1 LSICTAVFILSKVAI
16 VVFRAPALP
25 AAGGAQQKYIPAIII
40 LGFSGVEIMESA
52 TLHSSRRYQAINKR
66 ERQMQYHQRDFNTDR
81 RLLLLCAIAAVIG
94 AFSTVAAWALL
105 NLIRFFTNLFF
116 FQTLSF
122 ADRSPAAHHLGAWV
136 IAVPVV
142 GSLIV
147 GLIARYGSDK
157 IRGHGIPEAIEA
169 ILFGKSKMSPRVA
182 LLKPLASGIVI
193 GSGGP
198 FGAEG
203 PIIMTGGAIG
213 SLIAQHFPVSAAER
227 KTLLVAGATAG
238 MTAVFGTPV
247 AAVLLAVELLLFE
260 WRPRS
265 LLPVILACAVAG
277 FGRPLLLEP
286 GPLFALQTAPA
297 ELPAL
302 GVCIIAGLLC
312 GALSA
317 LMSKALY
324 KVEDLFAHLPLH
336 WMWWPALGAIAVGIG
351 GWLQPRALGVGYD
364 VIADLLNH
372 RILPAAALSLLL
384 VKAVI
389 WVISLGS
396 GTSGGVLAPLLMLG
410 AGLGT
415 AVSILF
421 PGSDPT
427 LWPLVCMAAVL
438 AGVLG
443 APLTAAVFALGL
455 TGDFNALLPLL
466 LTTGVSY
473 GFTVMIMR
481 RSIMTEK
488 IARRGL
494 HIYREYSVD
503 PQERVLV
510 EEVMSVKPTAVPAQ
524 MPLAEV
530 ESRFFG
536 ATQTHR
542 AYPVIDAAGAVL
554 GMLDRAL
561 LQQGLAAPDAQSAG
575 MLFAAPIEAAL
586 PTETCQAAARRMAS
600 LHLERL
606 PVVRDRQGMQLVGIV
621 SRSDLVKPALS
632 LHAEE
637 LERQTVR
644 RIWAGK

>member
-1 LSICTAVFILSKVAI
+1 MT
-16 VVFRAPALP
+16 
-25 AAGGAQQKYIPAIII
+25 
-40 LGFSGVEIMESA
+40 
-52 TLHSSRRYQAINKR
+52 T
-66 ERQMQYHQRDFNTDR
+66 HQRDFGQDR
-81 RLLLLCAIAAVIG
+81 RLLYLSAIAAVIG
-94 AFSTVAAWALL
+94 GVSTIAAFVLVNTIHL
-105 NLIRFFTNLFF
+105 FTNLFF
-116 FQTLSF
+116 FHTLSF
-122 ADRSPAAHHLGAWV
+122 ADRSPAGHALGLWV
-136 IAVPVV
+136 MAVPVI
-142 GSLIV
+142 GGLIV
-147 GLIARYGSDK
+147 GVMARFGSEK

-169 ILFGKSKMSPRVA
+169 ILFGKSRMSAKVA

-203 PIIMTGGAIG
+203 PIIMTGGALG
-213 SLIAQHFPVSAAER
+213 SLIAQHFSVSAGER

-265 LLPVILACAVAG
+265 LLPVILACSVAG
-277 FGRPLLLEP
+277 FARPWLLDA
-286 GPLFALQTAPA
+286 GPLFPLRTEPVGIA
-297 ELPAL
+297 AL
-302 GVCIIAGLLC
+302 GVCMVAGLLC

-317 LMSKALY
+317 SMSLALY
-324 KVEDLFAHLPLH
+324 KVEDMFAKLPIH
-336 WMWWPALGAIAVGIG
+336 WMWWPAIGACAVGVG
-351 GWLQPRALGVGYD
+351 GYLEPRALGVGYD

-372 RILPAAALSLLL
+372 RIVASAALSLLL

-389 WVISLGS
+389 WVVALGS

-415 AVSILF
+415 VVAIIF

-466 LTTGVSY
+466 LATGVSY
-473 GFTVMIMR
+473 GFTVLVMR

-488 IARRGL
+488 LARRGL

-503 PQERVLV
+503 PQERVFID
-510 EEVMSVKPTAVPAQ
+510 EVMSTDVNTIKARL
-524 MPLAEV
+524 PLREIAA
-530 ESRFFG
+530 RYFG
-536 ATQTHR
+536 LTQRHR
-542 AYPVIDAAGAVL
+542 AFPIVTEEGAVL
-554 GMLDRAL
+554 GMLDRTVL
-561 LQQGLAAPDAQSAG
+561 ENGLRNHPEISKAETLCGEGEPH
-575 MLFAAPIEAAL
+575 FAL
-586 PTETCQAAARRMAS
+586 PTETCQTVARRMAA

-606 PVVRDRQGMQLVGIV
+606 PVVADVLTMRLVGIV
-621 SRSDLVKPALS
+621 SRSDLVKPARTTFQ
-632 LHAEE
+632 EE
-637 LERQTVR
+637 HVRERM
-644 RIWAGK
+644 IGKS